1 MSILKEPFVPYL
13 KKRNEIEV
21 EVDKLVEE
29 IRKKFAEEKNK
40 GEHKDE
46 GSKAKNKEAFI
57 EAESSKEP
65 KTTSSSQSLLAE
77 KPILAQHPGSVPFS
91 DWFSPTPPNKQSLL
105 IFQK

>member
-1 MSILKEPFVPYL
+1 
-13 KKRNEIEV
+13 
-21 EVDKLVEE
+21 VEE

-65 KTTSSSQSLLAE
+65 KTTSSSQSLRL
-77 KPILAQHPGSVPFS
+77 KSPFS
-91 DWFSPTPPNKQSLL
+91 QTSPFSLT
-105 IFQK
+105 